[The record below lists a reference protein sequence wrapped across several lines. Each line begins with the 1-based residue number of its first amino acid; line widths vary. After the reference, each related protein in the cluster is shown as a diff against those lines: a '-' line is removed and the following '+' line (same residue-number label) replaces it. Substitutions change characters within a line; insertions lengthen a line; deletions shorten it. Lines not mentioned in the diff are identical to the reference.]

1 MQVERG
7 GDAQVNA
14 FLRDRISNKQDA
26 MDAGAADVFGT
37 LDRLL
42 AGEIPLADFEAWVYS
57 TPAIEAGLGAGAHL
71 ELLAFDY
78 RGPHALQEAA
88 TWVGALYERLRPG
101 MLVRDRAHRLA
112 CGLLFGTIP
121 LPAAVHGLA
130 NLYYGGEDWI
140 PTIFVGLS
148 SELDDVVDPAQYP
161 LWEPGALA
169 AHLERWAMMREN
181 VVTAATTSAREFLAA
196 EFPDRP
202 CA

>member
-1 MQVERG
+1 MIPSFPTG
-7 GDAQVNA
+7 
-14 FLRDRISNKQDA
+14 S
-26 MDAGAADVFGT
+26 AADVFDT

-42 AGEIPLADFEAWVYS
+42 AGEIPLADFEAWLYS
-57 TPAIEAGLGAGAHL
+57 TPAIEAGLGAGAYL

-78 RGPHALQEAA
+78 RRPHALQDA
-88 TWVGALYERLRPG
+88 TTCVGAIYERFRPG

-112 CGLLFGTIP
+112 CGLLLGTIP

-130 NLYYGGEDWI
+130 NLYYDGQDWI
-140 PTIFVGLS
+140 PTVFVGLS
-148 SELDDVVDPAQYP
+148 SELDDVVDPAEYP
-161 LWEPGALA
+161 QWEPRALA

-181 VVTAATTSAREFLAA
+181 IVTAATTSAREFLAA

>member
-1 MQVERG
+1 
-7 GDAQVNA
+7 
-14 FLRDRISNKQDA
+14 
-26 MDAGAADVFGT
+26 MDAGAADVFAT

-42 AGEIPLADFEAWVYS
+42 RGEIALGDFEAWVYS
-57 TPAIEAGLGAGAHL
+57 TPAIEAELGAGAYL

-78 RGPHALQEAA
+78 RGPHALQEA
-88 TWVGALYERLRPG
+88 TTCVGAIYERLRPG

-112 CGLLFGTIP
+112 CGLTLRTIP
-121 LPAAVHGLA
+121 LATAVHGLA
-130 NLYYGGEDWI
+130 NLYYDGQDWI
-140 PTIFVGLS
+140 PTVFVGLS

-169 AHLERWAMMREN
+169 AHLERWAMGREN
-181 VVTAATTSAREFLAA
+181 IVTAAMVSAREFLAA